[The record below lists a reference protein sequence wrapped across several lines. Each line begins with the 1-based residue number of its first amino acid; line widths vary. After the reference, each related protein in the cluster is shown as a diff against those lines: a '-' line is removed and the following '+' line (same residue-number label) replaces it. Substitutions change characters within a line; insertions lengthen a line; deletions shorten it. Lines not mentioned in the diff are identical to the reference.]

1 MKKRLTRFLPF
12 LLAFTIALP
21 SYSVFAEEENQAK
34 ETQTNETNETQADE
48 TTANDT
54 LSLAAETAVLIDA
67 ASGEILYDK
76 DADKKMYPA
85 SITKLMTILL
95 ALENGKLTDE
105 ITFSHDA
112 VYNIEPG
119 SAHIAI
125 LEGET
130 LTLEQVLRAI
140 ILRSANEAS
149 NGVAEYVDGSVEA
162 FAKHMTERAKELGCT
177 NTNFVNAN
185 GLFDENHYTTAHDMA
200 LIARELLKHEE
211 YRSMMSETDYEIP
224 PTNLQTETRYLHGQ
238 HQMLN
243 PNSIYYYKDAIGGK
257 TGYTVE
263 AGNTLVTYAERDGL
277 TLIAVVMKCNG
288 AEHYT
293 DTAALF
299 DYGFANYASVKI
311 AAVSDYTSTVP
322 VTETYNKKAVALG
335 KVTIAPSEDVYYT
348 LPKGTD
354 ASAVTVKTDIPEG
367 VEGAVKKG
375 QTLGTLQLSYNGK
388 TQTVDLIA
396 QNAVDAL
403 TDTQKA
409 ELDKSSLSGMVKRV
423 AIGVGIAVIVLL
435 LIFCITRFIGY
446 RSYQRRSS
454 CADKDPA
461 EEEITEDKQKA
472 DIRRNKFYG
481 VCFLFLFFIIPKAQG
496 FFPESHEY
504 RRYRCR
510 NSSFS
515 RPAPSLW
522 KVGAAFPFH
531 SACSRRNAQSAHRE
545 INPQGM
551 CRRL

>member
-322 VTETYNKKAVALG
+322 VTETYNKKAVDLG

-354 ASAVTVKTDIPEG
+354 ASAVTVKADIPEG
-367 VEGAVKKG
+367 VEGTVKKG

-446 RSYQRRSS
+446 RSYQRR
-454 CADKDPA
+454 K
-461 EEEITEDKQKA
+461 
-472 DIRRNKFYG
+472 
-481 VCFLFLFFIIPKAQG
+481 
-496 FFPESHEY
+496 
-504 RRYRCR
+504 
-510 NSSFS
+510 
-515 RPAPSLW
+515 
-522 KVGAAFPFH
+522 
-531 SACSRRNAQSAHRE
+531 
-545 INPQGM
+545 
-551 CRRL
+551 

>member
-149 NGVAEYVDGSVEA
+149 NGVAEYVDGS
-162 FAKHMTERAKELGCT
+162 AKHMTERAKELGCT

-293 DTAALF
+293 DTTALF

-403 TDTQKA
+403 TDAQKA

-423 AIGVGIAVIVLL
+423 AIGVGIAAIVLL

-446 RSYQRRSS
+446 RSYQRR
-454 CADKDPA
+454 
-461 EEEITEDKQKA
+461 KQLRRQRPRR
-472 DIRRNKFYG
+472 RRN
-481 VCFLFLFFIIPKAQG
+481 
-496 FFPESHEY
+496 Y
-504 RRYRCR
+504 RR
-510 NSSFS
+510 
-515 RPAPSLW
+515 
-522 KVGAAFPFH
+522 
-531 SACSRRNAQSAHRE
+531 
-545 INPQGM
+545 
-551 CRRL
+551 

>member
-277 TLIAVVMKCNG
+277 TLIAVVRKCNG

-293 DTAALF
+293 DTATLF

-322 VTETYNKKAVALG
+322 VTETYNKKAVDLG

-367 VEGAVKKG
+367 VEGTVKKG

-423 AIGVGIAVIVLL
+423 AIGVGIAAIVLL

-446 RSYQRRSS
+446 RSYQRR
-454 CADKDPA
+454 
-461 EEEITEDKQKA
+461 KQQ
-472 DIRRNKFYG
+472 IGR
-481 VCFLFLFFIIPKAQG
+481 
-496 FFPESHEY
+496 
-504 RRYRCR
+504 
-510 NSSFS
+510 
-515 RPAPSLW
+515 
-522 KVGAAFPFH
+522 
-531 SACSRRNAQSAHRE
+531 AHV
-545 INPQGM
+545 
-551 CRRL
+551 

>member
-48 TTANDT
+48 PTANDT

-162 FAKHMTERAKELGCT
+162 FAKHMTERAKELRCT

-322 VTETYNKKAVALG
+322 VTETYNKKAVDLG

-367 VEGAVKKG
+367 VEGTVKKG

-423 AIGVGIAVIVLL
+423 AIGVGIAAIVLL

-446 RSYQRRSS
+446 RSYQRR
-454 CADKDPA
+454 
-461 EEEITEDKQKA
+461 KQLRRQRPRR
-472 DIRRNKFYG
+472 RRN
-481 VCFLFLFFIIPKAQG
+481 
-496 FFPESHEY
+496 Y
-504 RRYRCR
+504 RR
-510 NSSFS
+510 
-515 RPAPSLW
+515 
-522 KVGAAFPFH
+522 
-531 SACSRRNAQSAHRE
+531 
-545 INPQGM
+545 
-551 CRRL
+551 

>member
-293 DTAALF
+293 AALF

-446 RSYQRRSS
+446 RSYQRR
-454 CADKDPA
+454 
-461 EEEITEDKQKA
+461 KQLRRQRPRR
-472 DIRRNKFYG
+472 RRN
-481 VCFLFLFFIIPKAQG
+481 
-496 FFPESHEY
+496 Y
-504 RRYRCR
+504 RR
-510 NSSFS
+510 
-515 RPAPSLW
+515 
-522 KVGAAFPFH
+522 
-531 SACSRRNAQSAHRE
+531 
-545 INPQGM
+545 
-551 CRRL
+551 

>member
-21 SYSVFAEEENQAK
+21 SYSVFAEEENQ
-34 ETQTNETNETQADE
+34 TNETQANE
-48 TTANDT
+48 ATANDT

-200 LIARELLKHEE
+200 LIMKAAIDNESFRTISNTVS
-211 YRSMMSETDYEIP
+211 YTIP
-224 PTNLQTETRYLHGQ
+224 ATNVSGGERVHGQ

-299 DYGFANYASVKI
+299 DYGFANYASVKV

-322 VTETYNKKAVALG
+322 VTETYNKKAVDLG

-354 ASAVTVKTDIPEG
+354 ASAVTIKTDIPEG

-375 QTLGTLQLSYNGK
+375 QTLGTLQLSYDGK

-409 ELDKSSLSGMVKRV
+409 ELDKSSLSGIVKRV
-423 AIGVGIAVIVLL
+423 AIGAGIAVIVLL

-446 RSYQRRSS
+446 RSYQRR
-454 CADKDPA
+454 
-461 EEEITEDKQKA
+461 KQLRRQRPHR
-472 DIRRNKFYG
+472 RRN
-481 VCFLFLFFIIPKAQG
+481 
-496 FFPESHEY
+496 Y
-504 RRYRCR
+504 RR
-510 NSSFS
+510 
-515 RPAPSLW
+515 
-522 KVGAAFPFH
+522 
-531 SACSRRNAQSAHRE
+531 
-545 INPQGM
+545 
-551 CRRL
+551 

>member
-322 VTETYNKKAVALG
+322 VTETYNKKAVDLG

-367 VEGAVKKG
+367 VEGTVKKG

-423 AIGVGIAVIVLL
+423 AIGVV
-435 LIFCITRFIGY
+435 
-446 RSYQRRSS
+446 S
-454 CADKDPA
+454 
-461 EEEITEDKQKA
+461 
-472 DIRRNKFYG
+472 
-481 VCFLFLFFIIPKAQG
+481 FLPLKSTFFSPTI
-496 FFPESHEY
+496 S
-504 RRYRCR
+504 
-510 NSSFS
+510 
-515 RPAPSLW
+515 
-522 KVGAAFPFH
+522 
-531 SACSRRNAQSAHRE
+531 
-545 INPQGM
+545 
-551 CRRL
+551 

>member
-435 LIFCITRFIGY
+435 LIFCITRFIG
-446 RSYQRRSS
+446 
-454 CADKDPA
+454 
-461 EEEITEDKQKA
+461 
-472 DIRRNKFYG
+472 
-481 VCFLFLFFIIPKAQG
+481 
-496 FFPESHEY
+496 
-504 RRYRCR
+504 
-510 NSSFS
+510 
-515 RPAPSLW
+515 
-522 KVGAAFPFH
+522 
-531 SACSRRNAQSAHRE
+531 
-545 INPQGM
+545 
-551 CRRL
+551 

>member
-238 HQMLN
+238 ICWVKFWC
-243 PNSIYYYKDAIGGK
+243 SIYYYKDAIGGK

-322 VTETYNKKAVALG
+322 VTETYNKKAVDLG

-354 ASAVTVKTDIPEG
+354 ASAVTVKADIPEG
-367 VEGAVKKG
+367 VEGTVKKG

-446 RSYQRRSS
+446 RSYQRR
-454 CADKDPA
+454 
-461 EEEITEDKQKA
+461 KQLRRQRPRR
-472 DIRRNKFYG
+472 RRN
-481 VCFLFLFFIIPKAQG
+481 
-496 FFPESHEY
+496 Y
-504 RRYRCR
+504 RR
-510 NSSFS
+510 
-515 RPAPSLW
+515 
-522 KVGAAFPFH
+522 
-531 SACSRRNAQSAHRE
+531 
-545 INPQGM
+545 
-551 CRRL
+551 

>member
-54 LSLAAETAVLIDA
+54 LSLAAETAVLKDA

-162 FAKHMTERAKELGCT
+162 FAKHMTERAKELG
-177 NTNFVNAN
+177 
-185 GLFDENHYTTAHDMA
+185 
-200 LIARELLKHEE
+200 
-211 YRSMMSETDYEIP
+211 MMSETDYEIP

-293 DTAALF
+293 DTTALF

-403 TDTQKA
+403 TDAQKA

-423 AIGVGIAVIVLL
+423 AIGVGIAAIVLL

-446 RSYQRRSS
+446 RSYQRR
-454 CADKDPA
+454 
-461 EEEITEDKQKA
+461 KQLRRQRPRR
-472 DIRRNKFYG
+472 RRN
-481 VCFLFLFFIIPKAQG
+481 
-496 FFPESHEY
+496 Y
-504 RRYRCR
+504 RR
-510 NSSFS
+510 
-515 RPAPSLW
+515 
-522 KVGAAFPFH
+522 
-531 SACSRRNAQSAHRE
+531 
-545 INPQGM
+545 
-551 CRRL
+551 

>member
-21 SYSVFAEEENQAK
+21 SYSVFAEEENQTK
-34 ETQTNETNETQADE
+34 EPQTNETQANE
-48 TTANDT
+48 ATANDT

-299 DYGFANYASVKI
+299 DYGFANYASVKV

-322 VTETYNKKAVALG
+322 VTETYNKKAVDLG

-354 ASAVTVKTDIPEG
+354 ASAVTIKTDIPEG

-375 QTLGTLQLSYNGK
+375 QTLGTLQLSYDGK

-403 TDTQKA
+403 TQKA
-409 ELDKSSLSGMVKRV
+409 ELDKSSLSGIVKRV
-423 AIGVGIAVIVLL
+423 AIGAGIAVIVLL

-446 RSYQRRSS
+446 RSYQRR
-454 CADKDPA
+454 
-461 EEEITEDKQKA
+461 KQLRRQRPHR
-472 DIRRNKFYG
+472 RRN
-481 VCFLFLFFIIPKAQG
+481 
-496 FFPESHEY
+496 Y
-504 RRYRCR
+504 RR
-510 NSSFS
+510 
-515 RPAPSLW
+515 
-522 KVGAAFPFH
+522 
-531 SACSRRNAQSAHRE
+531 
-545 INPQGM
+545 
-551 CRRL
+551 

>member
-12 LLAFTIALP
+12 LLAFTIAHP

-185 GLFDENHYTTAHDMA
+185 GLFDENHYTTAHDME

-243 PNSIYYYKDAIGGK
+243 PNSIYYYKYAIGGK

-299 DYGFANYASVKI
+299 DYGFANYASVKV

-322 VTETYNKKAVALG
+322 VTETYNKKAVDLG

-354 ASAVTVKTDIPEG
+354 ASAVTIKTDIPEG

-375 QTLGTLQLSYNGK
+375 QTLGTLQLSCDGK
-388 TQTVDLIA
+388 TQTIDLIA

-409 ELDKSSLSGMVKRV
+409 ELDKSSLSGIVKRV

-446 RSYQRRSS
+446 RSYKRRKQLRRQRPHR
-454 CADKDPA
+454 
-461 EEEITEDKQKA
+461 
-472 DIRRNKFYG
+472 RRN
-481 VCFLFLFFIIPKAQG
+481 
-496 FFPESHEY
+496 Y
-504 RRYRCR
+504 RR
-510 NSSFS
+510 
-515 RPAPSLW
+515 
-522 KVGAAFPFH
+522 
-531 SACSRRNAQSAHRE
+531 
-545 INPQGM
+545 
-551 CRRL
+551 

>member
-311 AAVSDYTSTVP
+311 AAV
-322 VTETYNKKAVALG
+322 NKKAVDLG

-367 VEGAVKKG
+367 VEGTVKKG

-446 RSYQRRSS
+446 RSYQRR
-454 CADKDPA
+454 
-461 EEEITEDKQKA
+461 KQLRRQRPRR
-472 DIRRNKFYG
+472 RRN
-481 VCFLFLFFIIPKAQG
+481 
-496 FFPESHEY
+496 Y
-504 RRYRCR
+504 RR
-510 NSSFS
+510 
-515 RPAPSLW
+515 
-522 KVGAAFPFH
+522 
-531 SACSRRNAQSAHRE
+531 
-545 INPQGM
+545 
-551 CRRL
+551 

>member
-435 LIFCITRFIGY
+435 LIFCITRFMATEAI
-446 RSYQRRSS
+446 SAESS

>member
-34 ETQTNETNETQADE
+34 ETQTNETNKTQADE

-200 LIARELLKHEE
+200 LIARELLAARGISFH
-211 YRSMMSETDYEIP
+211 D
-224 PTNLQTETRYLHGQ
+224 
-238 HQMLN
+238 
-243 PNSIYYYKDAIGGK
+243 
-257 TGYTVE
+257 
-263 AGNTLVTYAERDGL
+263 ERNRL
-277 TLIAVVMKCNG
+277 
-288 AEHYT
+288 
-293 DTAALF
+293 
-299 DYGFANYASVKI
+299 
-311 AAVSDYTSTVP
+311 
-322 VTETYNKKAVALG
+322 
-335 KVTIAPSEDVYYT
+335 
-348 LPKGTD
+348 
-354 ASAVTVKTDIPEG
+354 
-367 VEGAVKKG
+367 
-375 QTLGTLQLSYNGK
+375 
-388 TQTVDLIA
+388 
-396 QNAVDAL
+396 
-403 TDTQKA
+403 
-409 ELDKSSLSGMVKRV
+409 
-423 AIGVGIAVIVLL
+423 
-435 LIFCITRFIGY
+435 
-446 RSYQRRSS
+446 
-454 CADKDPA
+454 
-461 EEEITEDKQKA
+461 
-472 DIRRNKFYG
+472 
-481 VCFLFLFFIIPKAQG
+481 
-496 FFPESHEY
+496 
-504 RRYRCR
+504 R
-510 NSSFS
+510 NSS
-515 RPAPSLW
+515 RPIY
-522 KVGAAFPFH
+522 
-531 SACSRRNAQSAHRE
+531 RRKPAICMDSTK
-545 INPQGM
+545 
-551 CRRL
+551 C